1 MKAPT
6 VIRSISALAL
16 GTGALAACDSDI
28 NRMESARPGDTRV
41 ADRTNPGAPKPPDT
55 IGATPTPGALAE
67 RGAPPSAGVTTAGGD
82 DAALRSKIK
91 AKLQDQAAAGL
102 ANVDVDIRDGVVEL
116 TGVVEKPEQ
125 KQRAGQVAR
134 AVGGVRD
141 VVNKIE
147 VRAA

>member
-1 MKAPT
+1 MKAPK

-16 GTGALAACDSDI
+16 GIGALAACDSDI
-28 NRMESARPGDTRV
+28 SRTESKRPGDTRV
-41 ADRTNPGAPKPPDT
+41 ADRTSPGSPKPPDT
-55 IGATPTPGALAE
+55 IGATPTPGALAD
-67 RGAPPSAGVTTAGGD
+67 RGAARSAGPMAAGTD
-82 DAALRSKIK
+82 DAALKSQVK

-102 ANVDVDIRDGVVEL
+102 ANVDVDIKDGVVEL

-134 AVGGVRD
+134 GVDGVRD

>member
-1 MKAPT
+1 MKTPR
-6 VIRSISALAL
+6 VIRSISAFAL
-16 GTGALAACDSDI
+16 GIGALAACDSDI
-28 NRMESARPGDTRV
+28 NRTESARPGDTRV

-55 IGATPTPGALAE
+55 IGATPTPGALAQ
-67 RGAPPSAGVTTAGGD
+67 RGAPPSAGVTAAGTD
-82 DAALRSKIK
+82 DEVLKSQIK

-102 ANVDVDIRDGVVEL
+102 ANVDVDIKDGVVEL
-116 TGVVEKPEQ
+116 TGVVQKPEQ

-134 AVGGVRD
+134 GVDGVRD